1 MKNKKVIFMIAIIFI
16 IIGIM
21 IYFFSKN
28 NYKTTE
34 FGNTTIKSAE
44 DIKEYI
50 LNLESYDAQISVE
63 ISSNKNQNQYKMR
76 QIYKAPNLERLEIL
90 EPQSVKGI
98 ITTYDGN
105 NLKIENTTFNLN
117 KIYENYPYIA
127 ENSLWLSDFINNYKN
142 NPNTTFKEEENQIIM
157 QTNIQ
162 EKSIIQTL
170 YIDTK
175 TKKPTKLTLE
185 DVNKK
190 MLVYILYNEIK
201 INKISKEEVLA
212 N

>member
-1 MKNKKVIFMIAIIFI
+1 MKNKKIIFIIAIIFI
-16 IIGIM
+16 IIGIT

-50 LNLESYDAQISVE
+50 LNLESYNAQISVE

-76 QIYKAPNLERLEIL
+76 QIYKAPSLGRLEIL
-90 EPQSVKGI
+90 EPQAAKGV

-105 NLKIENTTFNLN
+105 NLKIENTELNLS
-117 KIYENYPYIA
+117 KIYENYPYVT
-127 ENSLWLSDFINNYKN
+127 ENVLWLSDFINNYKN
-142 NPNTTFKEEENQIIM
+142 NPNATIKEEENEIIM
-157 QTNIQ
+157 QTELQ
-162 EKSIIQTL
+162 SKSIIQKL
-170 YIDTK
+170 YINPK
-175 TKKPTKLTLE
+175 TKKPTKLIVE
-185 DVNKK
+185 DMNKK

-201 INKISKEEVLA
+201 INSSR
-212 N
+212 

>member
-1 MKNKKVIFMIAIIFI
+1 MKNKKIIFIITIIFI
-16 IIGIM
+16 IIGIT

-50 LNLESYDAQISVE
+50 LNLESYEAQISVE
-63 ISSNKNQNQYKMR
+63 VSGNKNKNQYKMK
-76 QIYKAPNLERLEIL
+76 QVYKAPNLGRLEIL
-90 EPQSVKGI
+90 EPQSVKGVV
-98 ITTYDGN
+98 TTYDGN
-105 NLKIENTTFNLN
+105 NLKIENTKLNLS
-117 KIYENYPYIA
+117 KIYENYPYVA
-127 ENSLWLSDFINNYKN
+127 ENALWLSDFINQYKN
-142 NPNTTFKEEENQIIM
+142 NPNATFKEEENQIIM
-157 QTNIQ
+157 QI
-162 EKSIIQTL
+162 EIKDKSIIQNL

-185 DVNKK
+185 DMNKK

-201 INKISKEEVLA
+201 INSSR
-212 N
+212 

>member
-1 MKNKKVIFMIAIIFI
+1 MKNKKMIFMIAIIFI

-142 NPNTTFKEEENQIIM
+142 NPNATFKEEENQIIM

-201 INKISKEEVLA
+201 INSSR
-212 N
+212 